1 MRLSH
6 RKKVASKHGNYWPSR
21 TKQARERREARERLA
36 VNMVQT
42 SATVSAFAVAAQ
54 QFAQAIASATQSV
67 IEGAK
72 ELKAWLINRDSSQ
85 PKVKVVCDESQI
97 KLSAQ
102 RRGQVVTI
110 FSEKKTT
117 K

>member
-36 VNMVQT
+36 VNMVQA
-42 SATVSAFAVAAQ
+42 SAAVSAFAVAAQ

-72 ELKAWLINRDSSQ
+72 EIKTWLINRDSSQ
-85 PKVKVVCDESQI
+85 RKVNSPHDSHTGKILI
-97 KLSAQ
+97 KAPQNDS
-102 RRGQVVTI
+102 
-110 FSEKKTT
+110 F
-117 K
+117 

>member
-36 VNMVQT
+36 VNMVQA

-72 ELKAWLINRDSSQ
+72 EIKTWLINRDSSQ
-85 PKVKVVCDESQI
+85 RKANSPRDSHTGKILI
-97 KLSAQ
+97 KAPQNDS
-102 RRGQVVTI
+102 
-110 FSEKKTT
+110 F
-117 K
+117 